1 MQSCSKNTKEKGKKL
16 LKENPKIAKIKKA
29 NNNHKNVTY
38 SESKTF
44 INGYG
49 GEFRQIF
56 VEISKSDEPAIIL
69 TNDFELS
76 VEEVIRK
83 YSKRWLE
90 ENAIEEQ
97 LDFFHMNRN
106 ASTASLKI
114 SLELVMTT
122 LAHNLYALLA
132 REVAKCE
139 LNQLE
144 LFNRYVDIDGSME
157 IFKNEVLVKLAKKRD
172 LPAILNFGEINKD
185 NHAFH
190 NKRLT
195 IQASSHT

>member
-49 GEFRQIF
+49 GELRQIF
-56 VEISKSDEPAIIL
+56 VEISK
-69 TNDFELS
+69 FELS